1 MAKMKK
7 LLALLPIALIL
18 GSFTFASDYERDYDD
33 DHYENQYEHRYE
45 YYDREDDDDRYEHRY
60 EYNREYSGERYRD
73 DDRYEQRYEYR
84 QEARMMSG
92 DMSGTANS
100 MRNEYRYQYKYIK
113 GTVKDKVDGII
124 KTKLFDRISSLP
136 VDQQET
142 VLNRVLDK
150 VNTMLAE
157 LDAKTT
163 LTTRDEIKKEV
174 LEYLKEQIENYMTEL
189 TGTTTAEDVVNEV
202 LQ

>member
-7 LLALLPIALIL
+7 LLALLPVALIL

-33 DHYENQYEHRYE
+33 DHYENRYEHRYE
-45 YYDREDDDDRYEHRY
+45 YYDREDDDDRYEYRY
-60 EYNREYSGERYRD
+60 EYNREYSGERYMD
-73 DDRYEQRYEYR
+73 DDRYEYR
-84 QEARMMSG
+84 QGARMMSG
-92 DMSGTANS
+92 DMSGTANQ
-100 MRNEYRYQYKYIK
+100 MRSVHRYQYKYIK
-113 GTVKDKVDGII
+113 GSVKDKVDGII
-124 KTKLFDRISSLP
+124 KVKLFDRISDLP

-157 LDAKTT
+157 LDAKTN

-174 LEYLKEQIENYMTEL
+174 LEYLKEQIENYMAEL
-189 TGTTTAEDVVNEV
+189 TGTTTAEDIVNEV

>member
-1 MAKMKK
+1 MKK

-33 DHYENQYEHRYE
+33 DHYKNQNQYEHHYKYCDHE
-45 YYDREDDDDRYEHRY
+45 EDDMDEKHC
-60 EYNREYSGERYRD
+60 EYK
-73 DDRYEQRYEYR
+73 
-84 QEARMMSG
+84 
-92 DMSGTANS
+92 
-100 MRNEYRYQYKYIK
+100 RNEYRQWTGMMRSGISRKYNSVKSTYRYQYRYIK

-124 KTKLFDRISSLP
+124 KTKLFDRISGLSP
-136 VDQQET
+136 DKQET
-142 VLNRVLDK
+142 VLNRVLEK

-157 LDAKTT
+157 LEAKTT

-174 LEYLKEQIENYMTEL
+174 LEYLKEQIENYMAEL
-189 TGTTTAEDVVNEV
+189 TGTTTAENIVNEV